1 MNRYQ
6 FEDSISD
13 YLENKLNLSQRK
25 EFEAFLEEN
34 HDASELVNSIRINLE
49 IMKKIPPIQ
58 VNKGFNERL
67 LVSVK
72 KKAGGSNEPVKS
84 KGLILGFKPIQLT
97 VLTGLIFMSF
107 FTSFEIFNYF
117 DDGGKTNLNFSNPLE
132 TRDKSDENKLKEK
145 AVNQI
150 VEKNDSTSSKNLN
163 NQNID
168 YSKNIKFVKD

>member
-72 KKAGGSNEPVKS
+72 KEGRR
-84 KGLILGFKPIQLT
+84 L
-97 VLTGLIFMSF
+97 
-107 FTSFEIFNYF
+107 
-117 DDGGKTNLNFSNPLE
+117 
-132 TRDKSDENKLKEK
+132 
-145 AVNQI
+145 
-150 VEKNDSTSSKNLN
+150 
-163 NQNID
+163 
-168 YSKNIKFVKD
+168 

>member
-34 HDASELVNSIRINLE
+34 HDANELVNSIRINLE
-49 IMKKIPPIQ
+49 IMNKIPPIQ

-72 KKAGGSNEPVKS
+72 KKEGGSNESVKS

-107 FTSFEIFNYF
+107 FTSFE
-117 DDGGKTNLNFSNPLE
+117 GGELF
-132 TRDKSDENKLKEK
+132 
-145 AVNQI
+145 
-150 VEKNDSTSSKNLN
+150 
-163 NQNID
+163 
-168 YSKNIKFVKD
+168 